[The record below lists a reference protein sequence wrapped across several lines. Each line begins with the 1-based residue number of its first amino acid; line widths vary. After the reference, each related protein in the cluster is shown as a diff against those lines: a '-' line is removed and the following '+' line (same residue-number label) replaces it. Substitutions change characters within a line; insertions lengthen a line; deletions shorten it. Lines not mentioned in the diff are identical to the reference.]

1 MEFVGFPKIARL
13 SREVIITEKIDGTN
27 GQIYIPKPDDI
38 TEPYGIKASESST
51 PFLVGSRTRW
61 ITPDNDNHGF
71 ARWCYE
77 HVEELLTLGP
87 GRHYGEWWGSGINRG
102 YGLKKGD
109 KRFSLFNTIRWCV
122 NGQEPQRIETGDP
135 RIEKYQ
141 DILPACCSLVP
152 ILYRGEFD
160 TEWIEC
166 ILERLEYYGSSAVK
180 GFMSPEGIVV
190 YHVAGNV
197 AFKKTLTGD
206 EYKGGAK
213 NG

>member
-13 SREVIITEKIDGTN
+13 SREVIITEKIDGTS
-27 GQIYIPKPDDI
+27 GCIYIGHVEEDNTNCI
-38 TEPYGIKASESST
+38 WQNGTIK
-51 PFLVGSRTRW
+51 LCVGSRTRW

-77 HVEELLTLGP
+77 HAEELLKLGP
-87 GRHYGEWWGSGINRG
+87 GRHFGEWWGSGINRG

-122 NGQEPQRIETGDP
+122 NDEPQRIETGDP

-152 ILYRGEFD
+152 VLHRGEFD

-166 ILERLEYYGSSAVK
+166 ILERLEYYGSSAAP
-180 GFMSPEGIVV
+180 GFKLPEGIVIF
-190 YHVAGNV
+190 HISSNTM
-197 AFKKTLTGD
+197 FKKTILND
-206 EYKGGAK
+206 NKHKGES
-213 NG
+213 